1 MLDWIKDKVA
11 ELTLTASLGLAAL
24 QIITPMM
31 IDVVFDGLIIGLM
44 YIASKINR

>member
-1 MLDWIKDKVA
+1 MFDWVKDKIA
-11 ELTLTASLGLAAL
+11 EVTLTAALGLAAL

-44 YIASKINR
+44 WVSAKAND